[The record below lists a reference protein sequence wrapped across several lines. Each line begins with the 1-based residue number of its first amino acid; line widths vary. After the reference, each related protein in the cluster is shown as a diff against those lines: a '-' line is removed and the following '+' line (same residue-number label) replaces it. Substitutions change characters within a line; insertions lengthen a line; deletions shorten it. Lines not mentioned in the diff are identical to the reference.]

1 MMPKQNINEAIK
13 KEWSKQCIAM
23 DRYIAIATV
32 LTTVP
37 RQENEMKNT
46 HQSRTLKLSS
56 VIYGTDLFSST
67 NASSAEDFAIPIKK
81 KISTSNVEISRVY
94 KNE

>member
-1 MMPKQNINEAIK
+1 MMPKQRMNGTIK
-13 KEWSKQCIAM
+13 NEWSKQCIAM

-37 RQENEMKNT
+37 RKENEIKNT

-56 VIYGTDLFSST
+56 VIYGTDCILKLRMPPVQSILQFLS
-67 NASSAEDFAIPIKK
+67 KR
-81 KISTSNVEISRVY
+81 KISTSKCGNI
-94 KNE
+94 